1 VAWAGHGVCF
11 RTGIDQIQH
20 PPNTDQRG
28 SRKSSQRSRIVVY
41 AAAAAN
47 LAIAAIKFVV
57 AAASGSS
64 SLLSEGF
71 HSLADCGNELLIL
84 VGIGRSGRPADRQYP
99 FGYSRELYFWSFIVA
114 LLLFGGGACTSIYQG
129 VARLR
134 NPVRLGDP
142 FWAYV
147 VIGAA
152 VVFEGGSFL
161 LAWREMRR
169 RPIPGALWQQ
179 VHRSKDPAVFFVLI
193 EDSAALVGLLV
204 AAAGVFLSHTYANPA
219 FDACASVVIGVIL
232 ACAALAL
239 AFESRS
245 LLLGESASPAIVD
258 DIGRI
263 VASDPRV
270 RAVRPPLTMQLGPRD
285 ILLNLDVEF
294 RDDIT
299 AKDHLEAIY
308 SLEDAIRRRH
318 PAVQRIYIEARRP
331 RGNDN

>member
-1 VAWAGHGVCF
+1 
-11 RTGIDQIQH
+11 
-20 PPNTDQRG
+20 
-28 SRKSSQRSRIVVY
+28 VVY
-41 AAAAAN
+41 AAAGAN

-57 AAASGSS
+57 AGASGSS

-84 VGIGRSGRPADRQYP
+84 IGIGRSRRPADHHYP
-99 FGYSRELYFWSFIVA
+99 FGYSREQYFWSFIVA
-114 LLLFGGGACTSIYQG
+114 LLLFGGGACTSVYQG

-134 NPVRLGDP
+134 HPVDLGDP

-152 VVFEGGSFL
+152 AVFEGASFVIAL
-161 LAWREMRR
+161 QEMRR
-169 RPIPGALWQQ
+169 RPIPGPLWEK
-179 VHRSKDPAVFFVLI
+179 VHRSKDPAVFSVLI
-193 EDSAALVGLLV
+193 EDLAALVGLLV
-204 AAAGVFLSHTYANPA
+204 AAAGLFLSHAYTNPA
-219 FDACASVVIGVIL
+219 FDACASIVIGFIL

-239 AFESRS
+239 AYESRS
-245 LLLGESASPAIVD
+245 LLLGESASPAIVE

-270 RAVRPPLTMQLGPRD
+270 RAVRPPLTMQLGPSD

-308 SLEDAIRRRH
+308 SMEDAIRRKH

-331 RGNDN
+331 HGNAG